1 MTIVVVYAAEGL
13 SSLQVKQNQLER
25 AARLFA
31 WTDAMRN
38 KLGDYRPPIEQA
50 SIERDL
56 TVIHSQLDEMAFEKA
71 YKTGRSMTLEQAIE
85 LALSDEG

>member
-1 MTIVVVYAAEGL
+1 MTIVVVFAAEGL

-25 AARLFA
+25 ATRLFA
-31 WTDAMRN
+31 WTDAMRD
-38 KLGDYRPPIEQA
+38 KLGDDRPPIEQA

-71 YKTGRSMTLEQAIE
+71 YHTGRAMALEQAIE
-85 LALSDEG
+85 LAMSDGG